1 MSIVYGLRLTCD
13 LYLYYTVLAL
23 LGIADGRHAAVLAL
37 PTLLGVGAGIGY
49 RNAGRGERARLLPL
63 ALGLLAGLLRPTN
76 GEWTLAVPAAVYAV
90 MYVRRNRRAT
100 DYYYAFERLKFS
112 MIPLGAALLMMALG
126 GSGGFGAAVPA
137 LFVYLAL
144 SVSLLRMLRHEAAV
158 IAQRRF
164 QALNLAGLAG
174 VCLLG
179 LALSTDRVLRA
190 LRAGAEWVGRY
201 VLLPIAWAVWKVVEW
216 VLSGVNWLLSK
227 ISFGENPVELD
238 LSGMQSMGGD
248 EQIGMTEME
257 QFAANP
263 ALQQALK
270 IVGILALCVAGF
282 FLMRALSKHAQRGA
296 EAERR
301 EERERLDEP
310 LSPGG
315 GLKTAIQR
323 RGDPVWSVRRQYAR
337 FLRRA
342 EGRGVLLNGRQN
354 SRQVLEL
361 AREKEFD
368 SDAMEALREVYV
380 RARYDADADAQSV
393 RQARAALEKL
403 K

>member
-1 MSIVYGLRLTCD
+1 M
-13 LYLYYTVLAL
+13 
-23 LGIADGRHAAVLAL
+23 
-37 PTLLGVGAGIGY
+37 
-49 RNAGRGERARLLPL
+49 
-63 ALGLLAGLLRPTN
+63 
-76 GEWTLAVPAAVYAV
+76 
-90 MYVRRNRRAT
+90 RRNRRAT

-310 LSPGG
+310 RSRMERAQAVLEVP
-315 GLKTAIQR
+315 AAR
-323 RGDPVWSVRRQYAR
+323 RGPRRFAERTAEFPAGAGAGQGEGIRFRRDGGAAR
-337 FLRRA
+337 GLRPRALRR
-342 EGRGVLLNGRQN
+342 GRGRAERPTGQGGAGEAEVTRRGRW
-354 SRQVLEL
+354 RC
-361 AREKEFD
+361 A
-368 SDAMEALREVYV
+368 
-380 RARYDADADAQSV
+380 
-393 RQARAALEKL
+393 
-403 K
+403 

>member
-1 MSIVYGLRLTCD
+1 MSIVYGLRLACD
-13 LYLYYTVLAL
+13 LYLYYAVLSL
-23 LGIADGRHAAVLAL
+23 MCMVDGRHAAVLAL
-37 PTLLGVGAGIGY
+37 PALLGLGAGIGY
-49 RNAGRGERARLLPL
+49 RRADHGEKARLVPL
-63 ALGLLAGLLRPTN
+63 ALGILIALLRPTG
-76 GEWTLAVPAAVYAV
+76 GEWVSAVPAAVYAL

-100 DYYYAFERLKFS
+100 DYYYAFERLKFG
-112 MIPLGAALLMMALG
+112 MIPLALALILTG
-126 GSGGFGAAVPA
+126 TAGWPGFGATMPM
-137 LFVYLAL
+137 LFLYLAL
-144 SVSLLRMLRHEAAV
+144 SVSMLRMLRHDSAV

-164 QALNLAGLAG
+164 QAMNLAGLAG

-179 LALSTDRVLRA
+179 VALSTDRVLRA

-201 VLLPIAWAVWKVVEW
+201 VLLPIVWVVWQAVEW
-216 VLSGVNWLLSK
+216 VMSGVNWLLSK
-227 ISFGENPVELD
+227 IHFGEGAMELNT
-238 LSGMQSMGGD
+238 SGLEPMGG
-248 EQIGMTEME
+248 EEMTELTEME

-263 ALQQALK
+263 ALQQVLK
-270 IVGILALCVAGF
+270 IVGIAALCVAGF

-296 EAERR
+296 EIERR

-310 LSPGG
+310 LPSGG
-315 GLKTAIQR
+315 GLKAALQR
-323 RGDPVWSVRRQYAR
+323 RGDPVWSVRRAYVR

-342 EGRGVLLNGRQN
+342 EGKGVLLNGRQN

-368 SDAMEALREVYV
+368 PEAMEELREAYV

-393 RQARAALEKL
+393 RQAKAALERL